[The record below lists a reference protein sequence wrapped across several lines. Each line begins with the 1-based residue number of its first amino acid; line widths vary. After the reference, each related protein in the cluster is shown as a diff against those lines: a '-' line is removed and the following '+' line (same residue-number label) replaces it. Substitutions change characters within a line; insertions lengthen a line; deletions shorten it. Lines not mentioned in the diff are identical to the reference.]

1 MKKTLFLTFF
11 PAVILSQ
18 VVEVPPT
25 FTWMDMY
32 PGGAEQSPFLESK
45 MNLVKRGF
53 LSSHRQN
60 ALHDKYI
67 SILNGHSPGQF
78 VEA

>member
-1 MKKTLFLTFF
+1 MNKTFF
-11 PAVILSQ
+11 LALLPAVVLSQ
-18 VVEVPPT
+18 VVELPPT

-53 LSSHRQN
+53 LPSHRQS
-60 ALHDKYI
+60 ALHEKYMD
-67 SILNGHSPGQF
+67 ILNGHEPPRGQW
-78 VEA
+78 